1 MPTLGQLIGTD
12 LIEDFNNW
20 DFSEVEKVLQQL
32 AMAEVPDLSHAELL
46 QQQALR
52 GADIISEYLS
62 KMVKT
67 VSYLESKLNSVK
79 NRAALDFKPE
89 EGQKATADMRKQ
101 FGESAP
107 EVDQLSAQ
115 LARSKGAKVL
125 LEKKFD
131 LIIRA
136 HYQYKEVAAGLR
148 RTILGQ
154 PNGSTSSEWG

>member
-1 MPTLGQLIGTD
+1 MPTLGQLVGTD
-12 LIEDFNNW
+12 LVEDFNQW
-20 DFSEVEKVLQQL
+20 DFSEIEKVLQQL
-32 AMAEVPDLSHAELL
+32 AMAEIPDLSHAELL

-52 GADIISEYLS
+52 GADLISEYLS

-79 NRAALDFKPE
+79 NKAALEFKPS

-131 LIIRA
+131 LIIRC

-148 RTILGQ
+148 KTILRQ
-154 PNGSTSSEWG
+154 DNGAISEWG